1 MTSSRRV
8 AWSEGMFLRPQHFQQ
23 QERYLESVLERRT
36 MPLRPH
42 AWGITELVINE
53 DLLAVGKFGL
63 LAVSAVMP
71 DGTVINAPADADL
84 PPPIDIPGDARS
96 AVVYLTLPPRQPG
109 ALEYVRAA
117 TVTGAVRYSVA
128 EQEAIDAFSESR
140 NAEAIETGQPNL
152 RLGLSK
158 EQTDG
163 RVLVSLARI
172 LERRDQLVVLDRTYI
187 PSSLTLEAHTALSGI
202 VDDIGGRA
210 AARAD
215 ELAKRA
221 VAKIEAGTETLTSFL
236 MLQAL
241 NRWTPLFKHM
251 RTCAGHHP
259 ETLYAMLLQVAGEMS
274 TFSTTARRPPVF
286 PDYDHLDLRRCF
298 APVIDFLIAAFSI
311 QFSQAAVQLD
321 LEMPQPGAYICPIRD
336 RNLFRTATIFL
347 AVSARRP
354 PKEIADRFP
363 AQIKIGSVTQMREL
377 VRAAVGGIAIRHVT
391 TLPPQMPAFHEL
403 TYFQFDQSGPEWRD
417 IASTAPAMGFAVA
430 GDWPELKLEAWAVK
444 RSGP

>member
-1 MTSSRRV
+1 
-8 AWSEGMFLRPQHFQQ
+8 MFLRPQHFQQ

-36 MPLRPH
+36 SPLRPH
-42 AWGITELVINE
+42 AWGIVELAINE

-63 LAVSAVMP
+63 LAVSAVLP
-71 DGTVINAPADADL
+71 DGTVVNAPADADL
-84 PPPIDIPGDARS
+84 PAPIDIPGDTRG

-109 ALEYVRAA
+109 ALEFARSA
-117 TVTGAVRYSVA
+117 TLGGAVRYGVA
-128 EQEAIDAFSESR
+128 EQEAIDAFSENR

-152 RLGLSK
+152 RLGIAK
-158 EQTDG
+158 EQIDG
-163 RVLVSLARI
+163 RVIVSLARI

-187 PSSLTLEAHTALSGI
+187 PTSMTLAAHGGLIGI

-241 NRWTPLFKHM
+241 NRWTPLFRHL
-251 RTCAGHHP
+251 RTCPTHHP
-259 ETLYAMLLQVAGEMS
+259 ETLYATLLQIAGEMA
-274 TFSTTARRPPVF
+274 TFSTAARRPPVF

-298 APVIDFLIAAFSI
+298 APLIDFLIAAFSMEI
-311 QFSQAAVQLD
+311 SQAAVQLD
-321 LEMPQPGAYICPIRD
+321 LDMPQPGAYICPIRD
-336 RNLFRTATIFL
+336 RNLFRTATFFL

-354 PKEIADRFP
+354 PKEIAERFP

-377 VRAAVGGIAIRHVT
+377 VRAAVGGVAIRHVT

-417 IASTAPAMGFAVA
+417 IASTAPAMGFAIA
-430 GDWPELKLEAWAVK
+430 GDWPELKIEAWAVK